1 MTVDDWL
8 AAACADADRRGLP
21 DLKPLL
27 ASLADATRMLRDG
40 GWDGESAAD
49 AAARPAGE
57 SAPPADEAAR

>member
-8 AAACADADRRGLP
+8 AAACEDADRRGLP
-21 DLKPLL
+21 DLKPML

-40 GWDGESAAD
+40 RWDNESAAG

-57 SAPPADEAAR
+57 PAPPASETAR